1 MGREGGRRAEELT
14 SVPEASGPESPAAAM
29 VARQLFGEQLAGMS
43 GGKIRSLEELVAAAQ
58 AGKEAAEALPELR
71 EKVERQAEAHGEL
84 LDSQK
89 KQEAE
94 IVALRR
100 EREEMK
106 ATMETNQRALQAQ
119 IRAAQEENKAAQ
131 EASQPML
138 RAIMAKLG
146 LTPPPAGGGD
156 RANAMQVDA
165 EAGSEA
171 SAAGSS
177 AVVLAGP
184 GHRQGSGGEMV
195 VSVQKGAMEP
205 AATAGGRGRQDWG
218 EAASGGLDQ
227 LLLVQR
233 RAEAVV
239 ERCIARMEELSTKEQ
254 EAKAAE
260 AAAVKVEEGARVALE
275 SWVPSNGEGT
285 ELEEAFFSA
294 KEALAMASGL
304 LAASTAQRKSAE
316 EALARAREELK
327 QAGDDSDSRR
337 LADKRKCMEESEEG
351 EVRGRLGRA

>member
-1 MGREGGRRAEELT
+1 M
-14 SVPEASGPESPAAAM
+14 PEASGPESPAAAM

-156 RANAMQVDA
+156 RADAMQVDA

-171 SAAGSS
+171 GAAGPG

-184 GHRQGSGGEMV
+184 GSGQGTGGGEPVVSEQALVLAQAARAGSRAGAVSSGGQEAA
-195 VSVQKGAMEP
+195 GA
-205 AATAGGRGRQDWG
+205 RGREGQ
-218 EAASGGLDQ
+218 SLGGLDY
-227 LLLVQR
+227 LLATQR
-233 RAEAVV
+233 RAETMVQKGQ
-239 ERCIARMEELSTKEQ
+239 ARLESLREEEKQAMKE
-254 EAKAAE
+254 EARALDEEEKA
-260 AAAVKVEEGARVALE
+260 RDALE
-275 SWVPSNGEGT
+275 SRVLDSGEG
-285 ELEEAFFSA
+285 EDLQEAFY
-294 KEALAMASGL
+294 LATDAVARVSGE
-304 LAASTAQRKSAE
+304 LAARTAQRRAAE
-316 EALARAREELK
+316 EALERAREELRR
-327 QAGDDSDSRR
+327 AGEDTRTM
-337 LADKRKCMEESEEG
+337 ADKRKRNEQSAEG
-351 EVRGRLGRA
+351 RRKGREVQGKA

>member
-1 MGREGGRRAEELT
+1 M
-14 SVPEASGPESPAAAM
+14 
-29 VARQLFGEQLAGMS
+29 
-43 GGKIRSLEELVAAAQ
+43 
-58 AGKEAAEALPELR
+58 
-71 EKVERQAEAHGEL
+71 
-84 LDSQK
+84 
-89 KQEAE
+89 
-94 IVALRR
+94 
-100 EREEMK
+100 
-106 ATMETNQRALQAQ
+106 
-119 IRAAQEENKAAQ
+119 
-131 EASQPML
+131 
-138 RAIMAKLG
+138 
-146 LTPPPAGGGD
+146 
-156 RANAMQVDA
+156 
-165 EAGSEA
+165 
-171 SAAGSS
+171 
-177 AVVLAGP
+177 
-184 GHRQGSGGEMV
+184 
-195 VSVQKGAMEP
+195 SVQKGAMVP
-205 AATAGGRGRQDWG
+205 AATAGGRGRQDRG
-218 EAASGGLDQ
+218 EDASGGLDQ

-294 KEALAMASGL
+294 KEDSAMASGL

-337 LADKRKCMEESEEG
+337 LADKRKCTEESEEG